1 MADRVQKISR
11 SARSHSLQSHL
22 AQTRRTALRGKSGSF
37 RCQRLC
43 RDVRRYWTAVKLCA
57 ALGTSLQKNVPKRS
71 LCLQVHMGFGQG
83 FSRQRCKQMCSGV
96 GGGKRST
103 FSEMAGGV
111 RSQIGDVTDS
121 LLASTAAGFPYSEKT
136 GTRVDRFA
144 PTITFGEGGGDD
156 PVLRDRFNVAIRC
169 STLKMLGSF
178 PRVLAQISPCK
189 VKMK

>member
-1 MADRVQKISR
+1 MCGVTGQLSN
-11 SARSHSLQSHL
+11 SARLL
-22 AQTRRTALRGKSGSF
+22 GP
-37 RCQRLC
+37 LC
-43 RDVRRYWTAVKLCA
+43 RKTCPNDRYVSRYTWVLVRAFPVKDVNKCAV
-57 ALGTSLQKNVPKRS
+57 GW
-71 LCLQVHMGFGQG
+71 
-83 FSRQRCKQMCSGV
+83 
-96 GGGKRST
+96 GGKRST

-121 LLASTAAGFPYSEKT
+121 LLASTAAGFPYSGKNRNT
-136 GTRVDRFA
+136 CGSFCSNHH
-144 PTITFGEGGGDD
+144 IWWGGDD